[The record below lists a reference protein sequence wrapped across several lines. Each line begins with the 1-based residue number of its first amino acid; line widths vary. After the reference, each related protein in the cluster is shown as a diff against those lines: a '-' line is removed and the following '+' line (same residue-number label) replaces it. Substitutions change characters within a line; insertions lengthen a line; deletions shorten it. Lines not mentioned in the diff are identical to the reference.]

1 MKKRGLGQNVNLFL
15 SRTADTATEIREITE
30 SKTVPGKK
38 EDLRQLPIEILQ
50 RGRYQPRR
58 EMAPETIQELADS
71 IRTYGVLQPI
81 IVRNIDKDNY
91 EIIAGERRWR
101 AAQLAGLTEIPVI
114 IKNISDEATLAIAL
128 IENIQRENL
137 NALEEAIALQRLLD
151 EFGMTHQQVAEAV
164 GKSRT
169 TVTNLLRLLNLA
181 PEVKTLLEQK
191 KIEMGHARALLAL
204 DIVKQVDAAQM
215 IIRQNLSVRETER
228 LVNSYQHPKTKSSN
242 VFKTADPDI
251 SRLQNDISDKLGAKV
266 LFQHNTRGKGK
277 IVIYYNN
284 LDELDGVLARI
295 Q

>member
-1 MKKRGLGQNVNLFL
+1 MFL

-30 SKTVPGKK
+30 NKIAFGKK

-58 EMAPETIQELADS
+58 EMAAEALQELADS
-71 IRTYGVLQPI
+71 IRSHGVLQPI
-81 IVRNIDKDNY
+81 IVRNIEKDNY

-114 IKNISDEATLAIAL
+114 IKNISDQATLAIAL

-137 NALEEAIALQRLLD
+137 NAVEEAIALQRLLD

-169 TVTNLLRLLNLA
+169 TVTNLLRLLNLV

-204 DIVKQVDAAQM
+204 DSIKQIDAAQT

-228 LVNSYQHPKTKSSN
+228 LVQSYQHPKTKIKAG
-242 VFKTADPDI
+242 FKIADPDI
-251 SRLQNDISDKLGAKV
+251 SGLQKDISDKLGAKV
-266 LFQHNTRGKGK
+266 LLQHNKHGKGK
-277 IVIYYNN
+277 MVIHYNN
-284 LDELDGVLARI
+284 LDQLDGILSRI